1 MTFSINLKMQ
11 SCYLSGWV
19 TLLDFSCN
27 FKTYSQTKRITKPT
41 SYKDLDYL
49 VKFISKRTDCNSEHF
64 RFKKKKKG
72 ILAISEIWA
81 FKSTY
86 SKQTSSCTSSKC
98 PICNNRQENLRI
110 RQIQFL
116 SRAISWIFL
125 QAHIRS
131 TTNINQL

>member
-27 FKTYSQTKRITKPT
+27 FKTYSLTKRITKPT

-64 RFKKKKKG
+64 RFKKKKKK
-72 ILAISEIWA
+72 A
-81 FKSTY
+81 FWPSLKF
-86 SKQTSSCTSSKC
+86 
-98 PICNNRQENLRI
+98 E
-110 RQIQFL
+110 L
-116 SRAISWIFL
+116 S
-125 QAHIRS
+125 
-131 TTNINQL
+131 NQLTQNKLVHVLHQNAQFATIGKKTLE